1 MKWKWTVFQN
11 DNKAVILSLYDLK
24 AIPLTN
30 TIYKQ
35 ASIFDIVFGIMT
47 KLFVLLTEKN
57 AVILK

>member
-1 MKWKWTVFQN
+1 MFQN
-11 DNKAVILSLYDLK
+11 DNKAVILNLYDLK

-47 KLFVLLTEKN
+47 KLFVLLTEKM
-57 AVILK
+57 LLY